1 MFKWKGASG
10 VCINEDNQVLMV
22 LQAAHDEE
30 PKWTVPSGGLE
41 DNETFEQCCVRE
53 FEEETGLKVKV
64 VSKLKDKNGTN
75 DEYKITYELQYFQVK
90 VVSGDLIVQDPDEF
104 ILDIAWKSVE
114 ELDQL
119 KMSYPEDVEFLKEL
133 LGNQTGNISE

>member
-22 LQAAHDEE
+22 LLAVHDEE

-53 FEEETGLKVKV
+53 FEEETGLKVKI

-119 KMSYPEDVEFLKEL
+119 KINYPEDVEFLKGL
-133 LGNQTGNISE
+133 LETEAGTISK

>member
-75 DEYKITYELQYFQVK
+75 DEYKITYELQYFQVN

-104 ILDIAWKSVE
+104 ILDIAWKSIE
-114 ELDQL
+114 ELDQM

-133 LGNQTGNISE
+133 LVNQVGNISK

>member
-10 VCINEDNQVLMV
+10 VCINEDNQILMV

-30 PKWTVPSGGLE
+30 PKWAVPSGGLE

-53 FEEETGLKVKV
+53 FEEETGMKVEV
-64 VSKLKDKNGTN
+64 ISKLQDKSGSNK
-75 DEYKITYELQYFQVK
+75 EYKIEYELQYFQVK
-90 VVSGDLIVQDPDEF
+90 VVSGELTLQDPDEF
-104 ILDIAWKSVE
+104 ILDIGWKSVA

-119 KMSYPEDVEFLKEL
+119 DMCYPEDVEFLKGL
-133 LGNQTGNISE
+133 LRIGNEIN

>member
-10 VCINEDNQVLMV
+10 VCINEDNQILMV

-53 FEEETGLKVKV
+53 FEEETGLKVEV
-64 VSKLKDKNGTN
+64 LSKLQDKSGSNK
-75 DEYKITYELQYFQVK
+75 EYKIEYELQYFQVK
-90 VVSGDLIVQDPDEF
+90 VVSGELTIQDPDEF
-104 ILDIAWKSVE
+104 ILDIGWKSVA
-114 ELDQL
+114 ELEQL
-119 KMSYPEDVEFLKEL
+119 DMSYPEDVEFLKGL
-133 LGNQTGNISE
+133 LKAGNEIN